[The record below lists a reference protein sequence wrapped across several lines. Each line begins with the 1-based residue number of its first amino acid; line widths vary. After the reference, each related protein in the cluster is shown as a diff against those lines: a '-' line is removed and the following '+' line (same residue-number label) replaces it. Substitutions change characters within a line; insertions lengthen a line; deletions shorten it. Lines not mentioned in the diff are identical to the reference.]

1 MLTATGMGC
10 HSLSNKINTQVIRGD
25 ETVAIAE
32 DSAKATRAPQPSR
45 WRVPRLRAG
54 TLTLIVCMAVIAWFV
69 LVPLSALLYTAF
81 AEDTPYGPGAFTF
94 ENFVTAYTSRHLY
107 LLFWNSLVFAVGTSI
122 VTFIL
127 GLFVAWVVERT
138 DAPGKELWHSL
149 ALMSFA
155 IPGLLTTMA
164 WMLTLSP
171 NIGWVNA
178 IIKDTLGPQWVVNIY
193 SMGGMIW
200 ALSSHYFPLAYLLL
214 APAMRSLDLRM
225 EEAAS
230 MSGAHSWQT
239 LFRVTLP
246 LMRPAILSTVLLLFI
261 RGMESYEV
269 PRLIGNPARIEV
281 FTTDIQRAITGSTV
295 QFGLA
300 SALSITLLVICML
313 AVWLYSHATRN
324 AEAYATITGKGY
336 KPVAMALGPWRW
348 PVTLAIA
355 LMYIAT
361 LGLPLL
367 TLVWQSL
374 FKSVA
379 IPFMAT
385 TEPVSL
391 HNYEFILTYPI
402 FLHAVKTS
410 ILLGAMAASIVVALT
425 FVSAW
430 IAHRGGSTH
439 GWKLD
444 ALASSPIAVPGV
456 IVGASV
462 LFAYLMM
469 PWIPIYNTIWILLVA
484 YVTIYLPY
492 GMRFATSGIAQIHKE
507 LEEAASVSGA
517 RPAQTFV
524 RVLLPLLAP
533 VMVSA
538 WLYIF
543 VLAVRELGSS
553 VFLIGPGTH
562 VLGTIALTMWEEG
575 GSYGAI
581 SALGVIQILPLLL
594 IVALLRW
601 IEKRAVTRYSEA
613 APETDDETKPINA
626 PGRL

>member
-1 MLTATGMGC
+1 MAVTEDKLEAASTGP
-10 HSLSNKINTQVIRGD
+10 RG
-25 ETVAIAE
+25 T
-32 DSAKATRAPQPSR
+32 
-45 WRVPRLRAG
+45 RLRWPRAS
-54 TLTLIVCMAVIAWFV
+54 TLALLVCAAIIAWFV
-69 LVPLSALLYTAF
+69 LVPISALIYTAF
-81 AEDTPYGPGAFTF
+81 AEDTPYGPGAFTL
-94 ENFVTAYTSRHLY
+94 ENFVAAYTSPHLY
-107 LLFWNSLVFAVGTSI
+107 RLFLNSLVFAAGTS
-122 VTFIL
+122 VATFLL
-127 GLFVAWVVERT
+127 GLLVAWVVERT
-138 DAPGKELWHSL
+138 DAPGRELWHSL

-171 NIGWVNA
+171 NIGWLNE
-178 IIKDTLGPQWVVNIY
+178 IIKQTLGPAWVVNIY
-193 SMGGMIW
+193 SMSGMIW

-214 APAMRSLDLRM
+214 APAMRSLDIRM
-225 EEAAS
+225 EEAAA
-230 MSGAHSWQT
+230 MSGAHSWST

-246 LMRPAILSTVLLLFI
+246 LMRPAILSTLLLLFI

-300 SALSITLLVICML
+300 SALSITLLVICMV
-313 AVWLYSHATRN
+313 AVWLYSRATRN
-324 AEAYATITGKGY
+324 AEAFATITGKGY
-336 KPVAMALGPWRW
+336 KPVPMSLGPWRW
-348 PVTLAIA
+348 PVAGLVAF
-355 LMYIAT
+355 MYLLT

-367 TLVWQSL
+367 TLGWQSL
-374 FKSVA
+374 YKSVA
-379 IPFMAT
+379 IPFMPT
-385 TEPVSL
+385 TDSISL
-391 HNYEFILTYPI
+391 ANYDFIFHYPI

-410 ILLGAMAASIVVALT
+410 LLLGAMAASVVVALT

-430 IAHRGGSTH
+430 IAHRGGTSW
-439 GWKLD
+439 GWLVD
-444 ALASSPIAVPGV
+444 ALASSSIAVPGV

-492 GMRFATSGIAQIHKE
+492 GMRFAASGIAQIHKE
-507 LEEAASVSGA
+507 LEEAAGVAGA
-517 RPAQTFV
+517 RPYQVFT

-533 VMVSA
+533 VMISA

-581 SALGVIQILPLLL
+581 SALGIIQIVPLLV
-594 IVALLRW
+594 IVGLLRM
-601 IEKRAVTRYSEA
+601 IERRAINRFNSGVEDDASDVKVEIDVA
-613 APETDDETKPINA
+613 ALAEKPGA
-626 PGRL
+626 VRP

>member
-1 MLTATGMGC
+1 MAITGDNISAAPANRTRRFGWPSASTFALLVC
-10 HSLSNKINTQVIRGD
+10 A
-25 ETVAIAE
+25 AI
-32 DSAKATRAPQPSR
+32 
-45 WRVPRLRAG
+45 
-54 TLTLIVCMAVIAWFV
+54 IAWFV
-69 LVPLSALLYTAF
+69 LVPVSALIYTAF

-94 ENFVTAYTSRHLY
+94 ENFVTAYTSPHLY
-107 LLFWNSLVFAVGTSI
+107 RLFWNSLVFATGTAI
-122 VTFIL
+122 ATFAL
-127 GLFVAWVVERT
+127 GLLVAWVVERT

-178 IIKDTLGPQWVVNIY
+178 LIKQTLGPAWVVNIY

-200 ALSSHYFPLAYLLL
+200 TLSSHYFPLAYLLL
-214 APAMRSLDLRM
+214 APAMRSLDIRM
-225 EEAAS
+225 EEASS
-230 MSGAHSWQT
+230 MSGARWWNT

-246 LMRPAILSTVLLLFI
+246 LLRPAILSTLLLLFI

-300 SALSITLLVICML
+300 SALSLTLLVICL
-313 AVWLYSHATRN
+313 VAVWAYSRATRN
-324 AEAYATITGKGY
+324 AEAFATITGKGY
-336 KPVAMALGPWRW
+336 KPVPMALGPWRW
-348 PVTLAIA
+348 PVAGIIA
-355 LMYIAT
+355 LMYVAT

-374 FKSVA
+374 YKSVA
-379 IPFMAT
+379 IPFMPT
-385 TEPVSL
+385 TDSISFA
-391 HNYEFILTYPI
+391 NYEFILTYPI

-410 ILLGAMAASIVVALT
+410 ILLGVMAASIVVSLT
-425 FVSAW
+425 FVTAW
-430 IAHRGGSTH
+430 IAHRGGSTW
-439 GWKLD
+439 GWLVD
-444 ALASSPIAVPGV
+444 ALASSSIAVPGV

-492 GMRFATSGIAQIHKE
+492 GMRFASSGIAQIHKE
-507 LEEAASVSGA
+507 LEEAAYVSGA

-538 WLYIF
+538 WLYVF

-581 SALGVIQILPLLL
+581 SALGVVQILPLLL
-594 IVALLRW
+594 IVAMLRW
-601 IEKRAVTRYSEA
+601 LEKRAVSSYSGGGEDA
-613 APETDDETKPINA
+613 SDVKVEIDAKA
-626 PGRL
+626 LARKA

>member
-1 MLTATGMGC
+1 M
-10 HSLSNKINTQVIRGD
+10 
-25 ETVAIAE
+25 AIADE
-32 DSAKATRAPQPSR
+32 STASSEQRTWSRPRPATLA
-45 WRVPRLRAG
+45 LLLCGA
-54 TLTLIVCMAVIAWFV
+54 IIAWFV
-69 LVPLSALLYTAF
+69 LIPVGALLYTAF
-81 AEDTPYGPGAFTF
+81 AEDTPYGPGALTL
-94 ENFVTAYTSRHLY
+94 ENFLNAYASPHLY
-107 LLFWNSLVFAVGTSI
+107 RLFWNSLVFAIGTSLA
-122 VTFIL
+122 TFAL
-127 GLFVAWVVERT
+127 GLLVAWVVERT

-155 IPGLLTTMA
+155 IPGLLTTIA

-171 NIGWVNA
+171 NVGWLNA
-178 IIKDTLGPQWVVNIY
+178 IIKSTLGPEWVINIY

-214 APAMRSLDLRM
+214 APAMRSLDIRM
-225 EEAAS
+225 EEAAQ
-230 MSGAHSWQT
+230 MSGARSWQT
-239 LFRVTLP
+239 LLRVTLP

-281 FTTDIQRAITGSTV
+281 FTTDIQRAITGTTV

-300 SALSITLLVICML
+300 SALSLTLLAICL
-313 AVWLYSHATRN
+313 VAVWLYARATRN
-324 AEAYATITGKGY
+324 AEAFATITGKGY
-336 KPVAMALGPWRW
+336 KPVAMQLGRWRW
-348 PVTLAIA
+348 PVAA
-355 LMYIAT
+355 LVGFMYAAT

-367 TLVWQSL
+367 TLGWQSL

-379 IPFMAT
+379 VPFMPT
-385 TEPVSL
+385 TESVTL
-391 HNYEFILTYPI
+391 YNYNFILGYPI
-402 FLHAVKTS
+402 FRHAVKTS
-410 ILLGAMAASIVVALT
+410 IILGALAASFIVALT

-430 IAHRGGSTH
+430 IAHRSGSRGG
-439 GWKLD
+439 WLLD
-444 ALASSPIAVPGV
+444 ALASSAIAVPGV

-484 YVTIYLPY
+484 YITIYLPY
-492 GMRFATSGIAQIHKE
+492 GMRFATSGIAQVHKE
-507 LEEAASVSGA
+507 LEEAAYVAGA
-517 RPAQTFV
+517 RPWQTFT

-533 VMVSA
+533 VMISA

-543 VLAVRELGSS
+543 VLAVRELGAS

-581 SALGVIQILPLLL
+581 SALGIVQIVPLLL
-594 IVALLRW
+594 IVAALRW
-601 IEKRAVTRYSEA
+601 IEKRAVARYNASGVQ
-613 APETDDETKPINA
+613 DDPPRCHHCRYGSPSRA
-626 PGRL
+626 